1 MKRKIRRS
9 PKEEIYLFI
18 KKKKR
23 YESFKFSIKICCL
36 NTYAILVNRFYLVLS
51 SVDEF
56 FQGNHINIYT
66 HISITGIVGNKFA
79 NTYRGSYTGQTGISR
94 SRCDNFRDELNSKAE
109 VAGMQPSHSPQET
122 NFTYVQRDEC
132 ALTTIYAWR
141 EDVERFLNG
150 AQNSESRKSSV
161 REMILAVEGNVSG
174 QTMARRNSKLILFV
188 RKIKNHRI
196 SS

>member
-1 MKRKIRRS
+1 
-9 PKEEIYLFI
+9 
-18 KKKKR
+18 
-23 YESFKFSIKICCL
+23 
-36 NTYAILVNRFYLVLS
+36 
-51 SVDEF
+51 
-56 FQGNHINIYT
+56 
-66 HISITGIVGNKFA
+66 
-79 NTYRGSYTGQTGISR
+79 
-94 SRCDNFRDELNSKAE
+94 
-109 VAGMQPSHSPQET
+109 MQPSHSPQET

-174 QTMARRNSKLILFV
+174 QTMARRNSELILFV